1 MLKLN
6 YLSNLINCWI
16 VSLADMD
23 EDTKRTY
30 KLALKKL
37 TKQLKLEK
45 GETIK
50 EVVEEDGVRAVVY

>member
-1 MLKLN
+1 
-6 YLSNLINCWI
+6 
-16 VSLADMD
+16 
-23 EDTKRTY
+23 
-30 KLALKKL
+30 L